1 MKRDKAWGKSIC
13 LVRVYIACGCAWTFR
28 SCALPKNK
36 VAPLCQMV
44 PTATNDQ
51 QRHFYLTLYPPMTST
66 APMSETLGVRG
77 PKRRLAPFGPT
88 GMFCIILFSLLIY
101 LISF

>member
-1 MKRDKAWGKSIC
+1 MKQDKAQGKSIY

-44 PTATNDQ
+44 PMATNDQ
-51 QRHFYLTLYPPMTST
+51 QHCFYLTLHPPTTST
-66 APMSETLGVRG
+66 AHMSETLGVRG
-77 PKRRLAPFGPT
+77 HK
-88 GMFCIILFSLLIY
+88 
-101 LISF
+101 